1 MQGIHGRRV
10 CLVQTIFEGYLKKLI
25 KHRNV
30 VNGNSMSPI
39 AGFSKKLRPKNGW
52 NYFQF
57 QLIKI
62 VKLSMRWCM
71 RMIYLISLK
80 STINHQ

>member
-39 AGFSKKLRPKNGW
+39 AGFSKQLRPKN
-52 NYFQF
+52 
-57 QLIKI
+57 
-62 VKLSMRWCM
+62 R
-71 RMIYLISLK
+71 
-80 STINHQ
+80 